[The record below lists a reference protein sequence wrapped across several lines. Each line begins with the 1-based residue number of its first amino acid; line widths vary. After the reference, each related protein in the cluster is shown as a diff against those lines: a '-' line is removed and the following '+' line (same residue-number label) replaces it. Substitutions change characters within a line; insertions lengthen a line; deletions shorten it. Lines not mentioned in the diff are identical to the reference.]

1 MRMSQHFTGCVSG
14 YVWPGVMV
22 RAKWESA
29 CMFLKS
35 PPGGR
40 VTPAFYNW
48 LFWHHQP
55 WCISGGYYVE
65 VTLSL
70 TSYSTLI
77 ARNSKL
83 LSSLHMAYYPWC
95 LYRPHVKWS
104 CVRVGLSLTS
114 VSHSLPNNCFFVAMI
129 QQGLERMHSW
139 SLYTIGCTQHH
150 RTEPKN
156 VWPHAVVINSAI
168 STKQWAVNITT
179 G

>member
-1 MRMSQHFTGCVSG
+1 MVTCD
-14 YVWPGVMV
+14 PGLWLEREVRKCMHVLKVTTRGQSYSSILQLILLTSSTMV
-22 RAKWESA
+22 HLRRILRWSHS
-29 CMFLKS
+29 M
-35 PPGGR
+35 
-40 VTPAFYNW
+40 
-48 LFWHHQP
+48 
-55 WCISGGYYVE
+55 
-65 VTLSL
+65 

-77 ARNSKL
+77 ARNSKW
-83 LSSLHMAYYPWC
+83 LSSLHMAYYLWC

-114 VSHSLPNNCFFVAMI
+114 VSHSLPNHCFFVAMI

-139 SLYTIGCTQHH
+139 SLYTIGCIQHH